1 MNINTSRK
9 ESSARQF
16 GWLVFL
22 LSALLTLPW
31 IGMGNFYTRG
41 EPREALVAVAML
53 EQGNFILP
61 FFQGEFAFKPPMLHW
76 LVALFSLP
84 QGYVSEMTARLP
96 SALACIVM
104 CCAFYSFVSRRFS
117 PSRSFYA
124 SLILMSCFEV
134 HRAAMTCRV
143 DMVLTMFVVLAFLAL
158 YRWYEKGYK
167 GMPWLASLAISGAI
181 LTKGPIGAILPCFAL
196 FVFMLFYREKW
207 SRIILSLVK
216 VSVLSVI
223 IPLVWYVAA
232 YRQGGDVFM
241 RLVMEENFG
250 RFLGK
255 MSYESHE
262 HSFLIN
268 FAMIASGML
277 PWSLLVVLGIVTAKW
292 GKLKSGKKWV
302 KEQWLRFR
310 AANPMI
316 VFSVV
321 AAVCVFVFYC
331 IPASK
336 RSVYLLPMYPFMSL
350 LVANY
355 MVDLYME
362 RKKIVKIYAVF
373 LAVVSLLYIALLY
386 AVHFADLSILGTS
399 RGARRLIAQM
409 TALQTTDIG
418 FLYIVLTLL
427 PTIVA
432 VAVLAGVRHWKNVLF
447 GVAGLWMLVTLTLD
461 GLLLPAIKNSV
472 PDYQFTQSVAMF
484 QPEGNIYFY
493 RPAGEKEEA
502 IYTVGFYLGDRL
514 VSCNEETAYP
524 DEGVALFRETNRDKF
539 LSAMAAKGYRTEEKL
554 RTLNEFT
561 SIRCNILLYE
571 FSKIKE

>member
-96 SALACIVM
+96 SALACIAM

-232 YRQGGDVFM
+232 YRQGGDVFI

-302 KEQWLRFR
+302 KEQWQRFR

-399 RGARRLIAQM
+399 RGTRRLIAQM

-472 PDYQFTQSVAMF
+472 PDYQFAQSVAML

-493 RPAGEKEEA
+493 RPVGEKEEA

-514 VSCNEETAYP
+514 VSSNEETAYP
-524 DEGVALFRETNRDKF
+524 DEGVALFRETNRDRF
-539 LSAMAAKGYRTEEKL
+539 LSAMAEKGYRTEEKL

>member
-9 ESSARQF
+9 EGSVNQF
-16 GWLVFL
+16 GWLVFI
-22 LSALLTLPW
+22 LSVLLTLPW
-31 IGMGNFYTRG
+31 IGLGNFYTRG
-41 EPREALVAVAML
+41 EPREALVAVEML

-84 QGYVSEMTARLP
+84 QGYVSEITARLP

-104 CCAFYSFVSRRFS
+104 CCAFYSFVSKRFS

-143 DMVLTMFVVLAFLAL
+143 DMVLTMFIVLAFLAL
-158 YRWYEKGYK
+158 YHWYEKGYK

-207 SRIILSLVK
+207 SRILLVLVK
-216 VSVLSVI
+216 ISLLSVI

-232 YRQGGDVFM
+232 YRQGGDVFL

-262 HSFLIN
+262 NTFLVN
-268 FAMIASGML
+268 FVMIASGML
-277 PWSLLVVLGIVTAKW
+277 PWSLLVVLGLVTAKW
-292 GKLKSGKKWV
+292 SRLKSGKKWIA
-302 KEQWLRFR
+302 EQWQRFR
-310 AANPMI
+310 VANPLI
-316 VFSVV
+316 VFTVV

-350 LVANY
+350 LMANY
-355 MVDLYME
+355 MVDLYLE
-362 RKKIVKIYAVF
+362 RKKILKIYAVF
-373 LAVVSLLYIALLY
+373 LAVVSLIYIALLY
-386 AVHFADLSILGTS
+386 AVHFMDLSVLGTS

-409 TALQTTDIG
+409 TELQTTDIG

-427 PTIVA
+427 PTVVA

-447 GVAGLWMLVTLTLD
+447 GVATLWLLVTLTLD

-472 PDYQFTQSVAMF
+472 PGCHFARSVKTL
-484 QPEGNIYFY
+484 QPEGDIYFF
-493 RPAGEKEEA
+493 RPAGQKEEA
-502 IYTVGFYLGDRL
+502 IYTVSFYLGDCV

-524 DEGVALFRETNRDKF
+524 EKGFAMFRETNKDKF
-539 LSAMAAKGYRTEEKL
+539 LSDMAAKGYQTEEKL

>member
-472 PDYQFTQSVAMF
+472 PDYQFAQSVAMF
-484 QPEGNIYFY
+484 QPEGDIYFY

-502 IYTVGFYLGDRL
+502 IYTVGFYLSDRL

>member
-302 KEQWLRFR
+302 KEQWQRFR

-472 PDYQFTQSVAMF
+472 PDYQFAQSVAMF

-514 VSCNEETAYP
+514 VSCNEGTVYP
-524 DEGVALFRETNRDKF
+524 DKGVALFRETNRDKF

>member
-104 CCAFYSFVSRRFS
+104 SCAFYSFVSRRFS

-216 VSVLSVI
+216 VSVLSII

-302 KEQWLRFR
+302 KEQWQRFR

-336 RSVYLLPMYPFMSL
+336 RSVYLLPMYPFMSF

-447 GVAGLWMLVTLTLD
+447 GVAGLWMLVTLTID

-472 PDYQFTQSVAMF
+472 PDYQFAQSVAMF

>member
-472 PDYQFTQSVAMF
+472 PDYQFAQSVAMF
-484 QPEGNIYFY
+484 QPEGDIYFY

>member
-31 IGMGNFYTRG
+31 IGLGNFYTRG

-96 SALACIVM
+96 SALACIAM

-302 KEQWLRFR
+302 KEQWQRFR

-399 RGARRLIAQM
+399 RGARRLIVQM

-472 PDYQFTQSVAMF
+472 PDYQFAQSVAMF
-484 QPEGNIYFY
+484 QPEGDIYFY

-539 LSAMAAKGYRTEEKL
+539 LSAMAVKGYRTEEKL

>member
-96 SALACIVM
+96 SALACIAM

-302 KEQWLRFR
+302 KEQWQRFR

-447 GVAGLWMLVTLTLD
+447 GVAGLWMLVTLTID

-472 PDYQFTQSVAMF
+472 PDYQFAQSVAMF

-514 VSCNEETAYP
+514 VSCNEETVYP
-524 DEGVALFRETNRDKF
+524 DKGVALFRETNRDKF